1 MRIKKYLT
9 EYKNYK
15 EKSMSDLP
23 FFRTLSKDEKDMLI
37 LSLRRSKEP
46 TGVFPEM
53 DTLPYFKAEFT
64 LSCLIAAQKILNEK
78 GLEIAHKLI
87 DKFEAEDIV

>member
-9 EYKNYK
+9 EAKK
-15 EKSMSDLP
+15 DRSLKDLP

-46 TGVFPEM
+46 TGVFPET
-53 DTLPYFKAEFT
+53 DTLPYFKADFT
-64 LSCLIAAQKILNEK
+64 LSCLVDIQRILNEK
-78 GLEIAHKLI
+78 GLEVAQKLI